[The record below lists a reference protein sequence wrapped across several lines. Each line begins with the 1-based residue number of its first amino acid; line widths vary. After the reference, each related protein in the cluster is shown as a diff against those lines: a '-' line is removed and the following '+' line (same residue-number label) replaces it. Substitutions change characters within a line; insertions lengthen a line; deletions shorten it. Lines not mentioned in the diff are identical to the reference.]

1 MYDNEDTFSN
11 LIATSSFLL
20 LPTNFSME
28 LTSET
33 NFTIPSGNQLFP
45 VFLKLE
51 HLHVLIVGGGYVG
64 FEKISAVLTNCF
76 KTRIT
81 LVGIQISEEI
91 RNFVK
96 DYPNVTL
103 IQRPFEI
110 ADLNQ
115 KNIVLVATNNKLMN
129 INIKRRAS
137 MQRILCNV
145 ADTPTFCDFYL
156 SSIVQKGDLKI
167 AISTNG
173 KSPTVA
179 KRLKETFNTFI
190 PDELNTILTNMT
202 HIRETLTGDFAA
214 KVKALDKVTSVMAA
228 EAEKPKKANGF
239 WKHIFGK

>member
-1 MYDNEDTFSN
+1 MATAFQKLEANVQTQNE
-11 LIATSSFLL
+11 L
-20 LPTNFSME
+20 
-28 LTSET
+28 
-33 NFTIPSGNQLFP
+33 GNQLFP

-76 KTRIT
+76 TTRIT
-81 LVGIQISEEI
+81 LVGTKISDEI
-91 RNFVK
+91 REFVK

-103 IQRPFEI
+103 IERAFELS
-110 ADLNQ
+110 DLNQ
-115 KNIVLVATNNKLMN
+115 KNIVLVATDNKLLN

-145 ADTPTFCDFYL
+145 ADTPTQCDFYL

-179 KRLKETFNTFI
+179 KRLKEMFNAFI
-190 PDELNTILTNMT
+190 PDELHKILTNMT
-202 HIRETLTGDFAA
+202 LIRETLKGDFAA
-214 KVKALDKVTSVMAA
+214 KVKALDKVTSGMV
-228 EAEKPKKANGF
+228 AEKSEK
-239 WKHIFGK
+239 